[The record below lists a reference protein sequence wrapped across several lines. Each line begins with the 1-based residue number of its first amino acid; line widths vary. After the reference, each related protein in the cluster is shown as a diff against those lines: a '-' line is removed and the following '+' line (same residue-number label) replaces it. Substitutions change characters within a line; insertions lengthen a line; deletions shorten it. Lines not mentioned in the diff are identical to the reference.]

1 MKNKLNILLVLP
13 LVVFASMGCGLIDSV
28 RKSTSDNSNTAV
40 VTTNSNKSVTDRAI
54 EQVADGETTGVKEC
68 DDAIRFVT
76 DQMQSPDDN
85 WVSKG
90 MKDYLA
96 GQFKRQIRE
105 AVAQNQDDQK
115 KLAQQCVDLKNS
127 FEKSLK
133 EEQQKQKQ

>member
-96 GQFKRQIRE
+96 GQFKRQIKE
-105 AVAQNQDDQK
+105 TIAQNQDDQK

-133 EEQQKQKQ
+133 EEEQKQKQ

>member
-133 EEQQKQKQ
+133 EEQQKQNQ

>member
-1 MKNKLNILLVLP
+1 MKNKLNVLLVLP
-13 LVVFASMGCGLIDSV
+13 LVIFASMGCGLMD
-28 RKSTSDNSNTAV
+28 RFQKSTSDNSNTAV

-68 DDAIRFVT
+68 DEAIRFVT

-85 WVSKG
+85 WVTKG
-90 MKDYLA
+90 VKDYAA

-127 FEKSLK
+127 FEKSVK